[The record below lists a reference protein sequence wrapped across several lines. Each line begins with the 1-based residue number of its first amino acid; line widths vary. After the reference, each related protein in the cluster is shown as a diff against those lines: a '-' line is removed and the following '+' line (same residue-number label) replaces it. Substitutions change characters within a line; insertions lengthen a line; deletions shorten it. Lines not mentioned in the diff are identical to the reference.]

1 MENKQ
6 RSFCFF
12 GAAHYFQKKKSDLMN
27 YEAALAFL
35 QAFPDMERA
44 TFGARGPTMG
54 LPSMKSLLNR
64 MGNPHRGIPTI
75 HVAGS
80 KGKGSTS
87 TFIASMLKAA
97 GQEVALYT
105 SPHLHE
111 YTERIAFDLQAVSEE
126 RFAQGVAEIKENVEA
141 ERDSGNSTISTF
153 GILTALF
160 FHLVKTSAKPVQ
172 WQIVETGLG
181 GRYDVTN
188 VFETKT
194 AAVITPIS
202 LEHVE
207 ILGSTQTEIAA
218 NKAGIVVPHCLT
230 VLAAQKDAGARTAVG
245 RRCHEANS
253 ELIDVGKR
261 YKVKPVSQDLT
272 GQTFIME
279 GSGINFELRINLL
292 GAHQINNAATAVA
305 TVLGLRQRGELE
317 IEDEAIVR
325 GLATATIAGRL
336 EILSQGAEGTEGPV
350 IVADGAHN
358 HESAAALAQ
367 ALKTVFNKKSCIF
380 VIGVNTDK
388 NISAIWKELAAMSK
402 LVVTTKSSNPRS
414 MNPSQIGDLLNV
426 FELDRPEVC
435 VTESVPEAI
444 DKALAAA
451 QSDDLI
457 CITGSLYVV
466 AEAREY
472 LLKNEKA
479 KASAGTFCK

>member
-1 MENKQ
+1 M
-6 RSFCFF
+6 
-12 GAAHYFQKKKSDLMN
+12 
-27 YEAALAFL
+27 AFL

-64 MGNPHRGIPTI
+64 MGDPHKGIPTI

-87 TFIASMLKAA
+87 TFMASMLRAA

-105 SPHLHE
+105 SPHLHS
-111 YTERIAFDLQAVSEE
+111 YCERISFDLQAVAEE
-126 RFAQGVAEIKENVEA
+126 RFAQGVADIKSSVEA
-141 ERDSGNSTISTF
+141 ERDSGNNTISTF

-160 FHLVKTSAKPVQ
+160 FYLVKTAPKTVQ

-188 VFETKT
+188 VFESKT

-245 RRCHEANS
+245 RRCHEVDS

-261 YKVKPVSQDLT
+261 YKLKPVSQDLT

-292 GAHQINNAATAVA
+292 GAHQTSNAATAVA
-305 TVLGLRQRGELE
+305 TMLGLRNRGELE
-317 IEDEAIVR
+317 ISDQNIID
-325 GLATATIAGRL
+325 GLAAATIAGRL
-336 EILSQGAEGTEGPV
+336 EILSQADSGPT

-358 HESAAALAQ
+358 HESAAALAL
-367 ALKTVFNKKSCIF
+367 ALKNVFNKKSCIF
-380 VIGVNTDK
+380 IIGVNTDK

-402 LVVTTKSSNPRS
+402 LVVTTKSTNPRS
-414 MNPSQIGDLLNV
+414 MDPNQIGDLLNV

-444 DKALAAA
+444 DKALSAAA
-451 QSDDLI
+451 SDDLI

-472 LLKNEKA
+472 VLKMEKA
-479 KASAGTFCK
+479 KFSAANFSLI

>member
-1 MENKQ
+1 
-6 RSFCFF
+6 
-12 GAAHYFQKKKSDLMN
+12 MN

-87 TFIASMLKAA
+87 TFLASMLKAA

-105 SPHLHE
+105 SPHLHD
-111 YTERIAFDLQAVSEE
+111 YTERISFDLRAVSEE
-126 RFAQGVAEIKENVEA
+126 RFAQGVAEIKESVEA
-141 ERDSGNSTISTF
+141 ERDSGNNTISTF

-194 AAVITPIS
+194 CAVITPIS

-317 IEDEAIVR
+317 ISDEAIVQ
-325 GLATATIAGRL
+325 GLASATIAGRL
-336 EILSQGAEGTEGPV
+336 EILSQGTEGPV

-367 ALKTVFNKKSCIF
+367 ALKSVFSKKSCIF
-380 VIGVNTDK
+380 VVGVNTDK

-402 LVVTTKSSNPRS
+402 LVVTTKSTNPRS

-435 VTESVPEAI
+435 ITESVTDAI
-444 DKALAAA
+444 DRAVAAA

-472 LLKNEKA
+472 LLKNGKA
-479 KASAGTFCK
+479 KSTAASFTTL

>member
-1 MENKQ
+1 
-6 RSFCFF
+6 
-12 GAAHYFQKKKSDLMN
+12 MN
-27 YEAALAFL
+27 YEEALAFL

-64 MGNPHRGIPTI
+64 MGDPHKITPTI

-87 TFIASMLKAA
+87 TYLASILKAG
-97 GQEVALYT
+97 GQQVALYT

-111 YTERIAFDLQAVSEE
+111 YNERIAFDLESVSDD
-126 RFAQGVAEIKENVEA
+126 RFAQGVAEIKANVEA
-141 ERDSGNSTISTF
+141 ERDAGNSTISTF

-160 FHLVKTSAKPVQ
+160 FHLVKTASTPVQ
-172 WQIVETGLG
+172 WQIVEVGLG

-188 VFETKT
+188 VFDAKA

-202 LEHVE
+202 LEHAE

-230 VLAAQKDAGARTAVG
+230 VLAPQKDAGARTAVG
-245 RRCHEANS
+245 RRCHEVDS
-253 ELIDVGKR
+253 ELIDVGKK
-261 YKVKPVSQDLT
+261 YKIKPISQDLD
-272 GQTFIME
+272 GQTFSME
-279 GSGINFELRINLL
+279 GLGSNLELRIKML

-305 TVLGLRQRGELE
+305 TILGLRQRGELE
-317 IEDEAIVR
+317 ITDEAIIQ
-325 GLATATIAGRL
+325 GLSTAVIRGRL
-336 EILSQGAEGTEGPV
+336 EVLSAADGKGPI

-367 ALKTVFNKKSCIF
+367 AIKNVFNKKNCIF
-380 VIGVNTDK
+380 VVGVNTDK

-402 LVVTTKSSNPRS
+402 LVITTKSTNPRS
-414 MNPSQIGDLLNV
+414 MEPSQIAELLNV
-426 FELDRPEVC
+426 FEIDRPEVS
-435 VTESVPEAI
+435 VTQSVAEAI

-451 QSDDLI
+451 EADDLI

-466 AEAREY
+466 AEAREH
-472 LLKNEKA
+472 LLNQDKA
-479 KASAGTFCK
+479 KKTAATFY